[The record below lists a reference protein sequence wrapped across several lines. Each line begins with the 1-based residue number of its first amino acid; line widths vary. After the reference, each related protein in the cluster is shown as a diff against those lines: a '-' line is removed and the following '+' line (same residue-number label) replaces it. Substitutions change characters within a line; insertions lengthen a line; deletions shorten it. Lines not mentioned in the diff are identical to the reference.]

1 MELEVLTLHCA
12 MAAKLSLL
20 CLAAPA
26 LGLVARGPALPTY
39 AARAGVAPMAMR
51 TSVIG
56 GNWCVPLR
64 RWAGGWTR

>member
-1 MELEVLTLHCA
+1 
-12 MAAKLSLL
+12 MAAMIKTLL
-20 CLAAPA
+20 CLAPA

-64 RWAGGWTR
+64 RWAEAGLDNPRTLVGR

>member
-1 MELEVLTLHCA
+1 

-56 GNWCVPLR
+56 GNWCVRCGDGPRLDSITPER
-64 RWAGGWTR
+64 S